1 LPNARRL
8 PHKRRKLYPFIPFG
22 HTVLIFV
29 KNYEVFIIILRKLR
43 LENKEKAESMISQC
57 KTKLKKKLEKR
68 LRKW

>member
-1 LPNARRL
+1 LPNARIL
-8 PHKRRKLYPFIPFG
+8 PHKRRKLYLFIPFG

-29 KNYEVFIIILRKLR
+29 KNYLVFIIILRKLR
-43 LENKEKAESMISQC
+43 LENKKKAESMISQC

>member
-1 LPNARRL
+1 
-8 PHKRRKLYPFIPFG
+8 
-22 HTVLIFV
+22 V

-43 LENKEKAESMISQC
+43 LDNKEKAESMISQC